1 MEGTSQNSAA
11 ESDNANNTPITNG
24 AIRLALRLVKGATS
38 AHTDGLIEAASRVCE
53 VIAGVFGA
61 FVFVGVVEEVVL
73 PILGYDP
80 IWSWPGALVALG
92 VGGELWFSFR
102 ATYLQRELSRRSSKE
117 LSEATNKAAI
127 ADQHAAGAWA
137 RAVRVQ
143 QELTEAL
150 NRLAEAEKEAG
161 EARERAAAAELKIEQ
176 LKLPRTIDAGRF
188 RELFPRAAIPNA
200 IPVQVPFDADA
211 PDAHALAAQLS
222 SLLSGMGWPATSF
235 RMTELEPSVFNGFM
249 QKYWNLG
256 APAQGLA
263 VFTAPGSPSVLTSVR
278 EALGRA
284 LRASI
289 IPDQE
294 VITSDER
301 NVRPGTLRV
310 IVAAKKY

>member
-1 MEGTSQNSAA
+1 
-11 ESDNANNTPITNG
+11 
-24 AIRLALRLVKGATS
+24 
-38 AHTDGLIEAASRVCE
+38 
-53 VIAGVFGA
+53 
-61 FVFVGVVEEVVL
+61 
-73 PILGYDP
+73 
-80 IWSWPGALVALG
+80 
-92 VGGELWFSFR
+92 
-102 ATYLQRELSRRSSKE
+102 
-117 LSEATNKAAI
+117 
-127 ADQHAAGAWA
+127 
-137 RAVRVQ
+137 
-143 QELTEAL
+143 
-150 NRLAEAEKEAG
+150 
-161 EARERAAAAELKIEQ
+161 
-176 LKLPRTIDAGRF
+176 
-188 RELFPRAAIPNA
+188 
-200 IPVQVPFDADA
+200 
-211 PDAHALAAQLS
+211 
-222 SLLSGMGWPATSF
+222 MGWPATSF